1 MVHAGVFPATIVDE
15 YLARLWARVLPGIA
29 LQPGAVVSEDGAL
42 AWAFRK
48 GSPELEQSVNTFLRA
63 HRQGTRFGNTLIRRY
78 TQGTRFVAPVRTST
92 AQQSFEQM
100 VEMFGRYSDKY
111 QMSTAMMMAL
121 AYQESRLSQAAVSPV
136 GALGVMQLMPATGR
150 QMNVGDIRQLEPNI
164 HAGIK
169 YMHHLMEVYFPATPK
184 DTVNR
189 TLLTFAS
196 YNAGPNRIRR
206 LRREAAARGLDPDVW
221 FDNVEIL
228 AAETIGRETVTY
240 VSNIFKYYVAYK
252 LMLDDRA
259 AREAARS
266 TVR

>member
-1 MVHAGVFPATIVDE
+1 MVHAGVFAATIVDE
-15 YLARLWARVLPGIA
+15 YLARLWTRVLPGIA
-29 LQPGAVVSEDGAL
+29 LQPAAVVSTDGEL

-48 GSPELEQSVNTFLRA
+48 GSPELEKRVNAFLRT
-63 HRQGTRFGNTLIRRY
+63 HRQGTLFGNTLIRRY
-78 TQGTRFVAPVRTST
+78 TQGTRFIAPVRTSA
-92 AQQSFEQM
+92 AQQNFEQL
-100 VEMFGRYSDKY
+100 VGLFGRFSDKY

-121 AYQESRLSQAAVSPV
+121 GYQESRLNQAAVSQV
-136 GALGVMQLMPATGR
+136 GAIGVMQVMPATGR

-169 YMHHLMEVYFPATPK
+169 YIHHLMEVYFPTAPS
-184 DTVNR
+184 DMVNR

-206 LRREAAARGLDPDVW
+206 LRREAATRGLDPDVW

-228 AAETIGRETVTY
+228 VAETIGRETVTF
-240 VSNIFKYYVAYK
+240 VSNIFKYYVAYQ

-259 AREAARS
+259 AREAARPA
-266 TVR
+266 TP